1 MSDDLNSSTP
11 IEEPLDSS
19 FPAWIKALRVIL
31 KRLVTIHASPD
42 EIWFEL
48 NNHFLRF
55 VENCGD
61 QLLLDRAQK
70 IIKLILSDIPSFDS
84 RSNAPLESPFTLS
97 LNIDDLVDK
106 ARSGPTIKA
115 EDIH

>member
-1 MSDDLNSSTP
+1 MSDHLNSP
-11 IEEPLDSS
+11 PAEEPLDSS

-31 KRLVTIHASPD
+31 KRLVTTHASPD
-42 EIWFEL
+42 DIWYDL

-55 VENCGD
+55 VEHCDD
-61 QLLLDRAQK
+61 QALLDRAQK
-70 IIKLILSDIPSFDS
+70 IIKLILSDIPSLDS

-106 ARSGPTIKA
+106 ARSGPVINA
-115 EDIH
+115 DDIR